1 MNIARKEIFELFMSI
16 LKFDIIDE
24 VIKKANESQYGLGS
38 GVFSHK
44 KRIFWSFFYFGCSK
58 FSRSRYQVFPWE
70 KLFLIFLLFRA
81 PSADS
86 LTIRILN
93 VHQNVPGVLRQITRI
108 LSDYN
113 IEKQICDSKAS
124 IGYFMADVTIEKEQ
138 DMITIRDALA
148 NVSESILNRLLF

>member
-1 MNIARKEIFELFMSI
+1 
-16 LKFDIIDE
+16 
-24 VIKKANESQYGLGS
+24 
-38 GVFSHK
+38 
-44 KRIFWSFFYFGCSK
+44 
-58 FSRSRYQVFPWE
+58 
-70 KLFLIFLLFRA
+70 LFLIFLLFRA